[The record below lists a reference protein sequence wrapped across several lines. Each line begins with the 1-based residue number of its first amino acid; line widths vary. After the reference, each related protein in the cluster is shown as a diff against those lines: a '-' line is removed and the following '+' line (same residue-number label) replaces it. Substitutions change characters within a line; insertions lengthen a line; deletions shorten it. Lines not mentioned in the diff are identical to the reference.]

1 MKLRWKFALL
11 SVGVCAI
18 PMAIAGF
25 SAARIGQSA
34 IRQSIEEQEQTVAQQ
49 FSEYVSDQLD
59 VVLTTLRVEARVLDV
74 TAEGKALPSRETLTK
89 FLQFVYQQRPDF
101 SIVGIYDARGNP
113 LATPAFLQHPRENAT
128 LGSHDAIS
136 PETAA
141 DLPRRSPLGEAL
153 RSGVAIGPILD
164 GGENGA
170 PQVILAIKYDPVV
183 DQEAAVIVAQISL
196 RRLADYLTSANERA
210 GAATDRRIYLLDRQS
225 RIIASSFSENRAL
238 RSKHLP
244 NVPTAML
251 PSAPFVAEYR
261 AEEGTVIG
269 AFSPLSSFKMGVLAE
284 RPLKAAL
291 KPVEK
296 MGWATIYW
304 MTISGIVAAL
314 VAASLGRRLSDRVGV
329 LSAGARQVAQGR
341 LDLQLP
347 VQTRDELGALARAFN
362 AMTSSLAAAREEI
375 LLQTKEIRRWNES
388 LEKRV
393 EEKTHELQ
401 NAQDLLLRS
410 RSLAAIGGLGAGVAH
425 EINNPLAGVLGLSQL
440 LLEDLPDDHPTRPM
454 ILDIEGQA
462 LRIQQI
468 VSNLLRLSQRS
479 SGEDF
484 AAIDLSKVVG
494 YAIDLCN
501 PTGLSERGVAIVR
514 KIPEACPPIRGSA
527 VALEAALI
535 QIIKNAVN
543 AMDERGG
550 TLTFETRIPV
560 ERTLELAISDTGKG
574 IKAEHL
580 DHIFDPFFTTKTH
593 WEETGMGLSVVHK
606 IIEDHGGTIRVE
618 SEVGKGTTFFV
629 RFPID
634 SVNKTLV

>member
-1 MKLRWKFALL
+1 MKLRWKFAWM

-18 PMAIAGF
+18 PMAIAGL

-34 IRQSIEEQEQTVAQQ
+34 IRQSIEEQEQTVARQ
-49 FSEYVSDQLD
+49 FAEYVADQLD

-74 TAEGKALPSRETLTK
+74 TSDGKSLPARETLTK

-101 SIVGIYDARGNP
+101 SIIGIYDTRGNA

-136 PETAA
+136 PEAAA
-141 DLPRRSPLGEAL
+141 DLPRRSPLEEAF
-153 RSGVAIGPILD
+153 RNGVAVGPVFA
-164 GGENGA
+164 GGEGSA
-170 PQVILAIKYDPVV
+170 PQVIVAIKYDPVV

-196 RRLADYLTSANERA
+196 RRLADYLMRANERA
-210 GAATDRRIYLLDRQS
+210 GSATDRRIYLLDRQS
-225 RIIASSFSENRAL
+225 RIIASSRSENRSL

-244 NVPTAML
+244 NVPTAVL
-251 PSAPFVAEYR
+251 PTTPFVGEYR
-261 AEEGTVIG
+261 SEEGTVIG

-291 KPVEK
+291 RPVER

-304 MTISGIVAAL
+304 MTISGFVAAL
-314 VAASLGRRLSDRVGV
+314 VAVSLGRRLSDRVGL
-329 LSAGARQVAQGR
+329 LSDGARQVAQGR

-375 LLQTKEIRRWNES
+375 LHQTKEIRVWNES

-393 EEKTHELQ
+393 EEKTLELK

-425 EINNPLAGVLGLSQL
+425 EINNPLSGVLGLSQL

-484 AAIDLSKVVG
+484 AAVDLSRVVG

-501 PTGLSERGVAIVR
+501 PLGLAERGIAIVR
-514 KIPEACPPIRGSA
+514 KIPEPCPPIRGSA
-527 VALEAALI
+527 VQLEAALI
-535 QIIKNAVN
+535 QIIKNAAN
-543 AMDERGG
+543 AMDRNGG

-560 ERTLELAISDTGKG
+560 EGTLQLAISDTGKG
-574 IKAEHL
+574 IKSEHL
-580 DHIFDPFFTTKTH
+580 ERIFDPFFTTKSH

-618 SEVGKGTTFFV
+618 SEIGKGTTFFLN
-629 RFPID
+629 FPID
-634 SVNKTLV
+634 RVEKTLI